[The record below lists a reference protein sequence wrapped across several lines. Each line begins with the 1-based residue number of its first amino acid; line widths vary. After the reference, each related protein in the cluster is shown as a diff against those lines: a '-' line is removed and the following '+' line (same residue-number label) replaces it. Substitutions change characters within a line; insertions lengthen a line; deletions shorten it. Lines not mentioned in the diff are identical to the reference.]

1 MKLTDVDNIDFGIM
15 LSKNGLSKTSF
26 RKKLIK
32 LFYITN
38 SSLSI
43 DEVINGLHSKVD
55 KATVYRALNAF
66 EENGIIH
73 KVPDKDN
80 LLRYA
85 LCQKECS
92 STKYSHNHAH
102 LLCNKCNSTY
112 CLNDFIIPVKNNY
125 NGFKVSHT
133 KIILEGRCI
142 DCQ

>member
-1 MKLTDVDNIDFGIM
+1 M
-15 LSKNGLSKTSF
+15 LSKNGLSQTSF

-32 LFYITN
+32 LFYLSN

-43 DEVINGLHSKVD
+43 DEVINGLHNKVD

-92 STKYSHNHAH
+92 PTKHSHNHA
-102 LLCNKCNSTY
+102 
-112 CLNDFIIPVKNNY
+112 
-125 NGFKVSHT
+125 
-133 KIILEGRCI
+133 
-142 DCQ
+142 